1 MCCLRDSS
9 GESGEVCSMC
19 VCGDT
24 GSGWVGGG
32 SDIKFFAKAMET
44 MCSPGTIASP
54 RVLGCLKCP
63 RGLDS
68 ISAGSQ
74 NKMNT
79 IQVDIKLKVCMVCMG
94 LLENNRHAV
103 EPCVKCWSRTVTL
116 LPYNLN
122 RYYQGKRLAVLLLLI
137 TRLPSSGSG
146 WPHPFGSLLPFHY
159 KWCRS
164 RHLETRLKPNLLDQ

>member
-1 MCCLRDSS
+1 
-9 GESGEVCSMC
+9 MC

-74 NKMNT
+74 NRMNT
-79 IQVDIKLKVCMVCMG
+79 IQVYRHKTKGVYG
-94 LLENNRHAV
+94 LHG
-103 EPCVKCWSRTVTL
+103 T
-116 LPYNLN
+116 
-122 RYYQGKRLAVLLLLI
+122 
-137 TRLPSSGSG
+137 SG
-146 WPHPFGSLLPFHY
+146 
-159 KWCRS
+159 
-164 RHLETRLKPNLLDQ
+164 EQ